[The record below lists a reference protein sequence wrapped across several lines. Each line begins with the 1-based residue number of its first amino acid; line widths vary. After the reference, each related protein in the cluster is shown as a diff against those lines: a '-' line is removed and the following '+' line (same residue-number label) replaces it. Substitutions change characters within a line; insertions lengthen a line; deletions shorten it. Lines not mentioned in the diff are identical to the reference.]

1 MIKEKPMPPAEARN
15 LMPRNALSAAIEKL
29 NESIKKAALRDD
41 TSVRIDWLCNIK
53 GDKCELTELGRR
65 VVEMYE
71 REGYERGDV
80 YECRQFVDVGMA
92 LTWTPEP
99 KK

>member
-1 MIKEKPMPPAEARN
+1 MIKEKPMPLAKARN
-15 LMPRNALSAAIEKL
+15 LMPRNALSAAIEKM

-53 GDKCELTELGRR
+53 GEKCELTELGRR

-71 REGYERGDV
+71 REGYECQSV